1 MKAVYV
7 LASVALYINVLTCLD
22 PQLDS
27 EWENW
32 RIKFQKQGTRV
43 GDVQR
48 REIWEA
54 NYRAVEEH
62 NQRFQEGNATYKMGM
77 NQFGDLTPE
86 EFLNLT
92 QMTMSRPNTRSNN
105 QLTGEE
111 LRKAASSLSVTS
123 IDYRTLGYVTPV
135 ENQGSCG
142 CCWAFSAAGALE
154 AQWMNKTKQLIPLS
168 KQQLMDCSG
177 DFGNRGCNG
186 GLPFVAYEYIQSI
199 GGIQAE
205 ATYPYAMTKQV
216 CAADKSKFVAT
227 VKGWMSLPSGNEQAL
242 EDALVTIGP
251 VAITIDSTT
260 PSFQFYQS
268 GVFYD
273 PQCTNW
279 KQNHAMVVVGFGTE
293 GTDNYW
299 IIKNSW
305 GTSWGENGYLLLAKD
320 QGDECGVSQN
330 GVIPLV

>member
-1 MKAVYV
+1 
-7 LASVALYINVLTCLD
+7 
-22 PQLDS
+22 
-27 EWENW
+27 
-32 RIKFQKQGTRV
+32 V

-54 NYRAVEEH
+54 NYRAIEEH

-168 KQQLMDCSG
+168 KQQLVDCSG

-299 IIKNSW
+299 IIKNR
-305 GTSWGENGYLLLAKD
+305 
-320 QGDECGVSQN
+320 
-330 GVIPLV
+330 